1 MTAQAILEASTIPLR
16 YAILCEGCVTILNS
30 LEIRGELCPA
40 CGCAGAMLNLARVLS
55 PQPELGAIA
64 YIRIEG

>member
-1 MTAQAILEASTIPLR
+1 MTASAILEAATIPLR

-40 CGCAGAMLNLARVLS
+40 CGCAGAMLSLARVLS
-55 PQPELGAIA
+55 PNPELGAIA
-64 YIRIEG
+64 YVRID